1 MKKTNIKRNK
11 QHYEK
16 MLALGNLLNITNN
29 QVVQKDECPE
39 GDIVE
44 KKIVEVLS
52 SYI

>member
-1 MKKTNIKRNK
+1 MKKNNIKRNK

-16 MLALGNLLNITNN
+16 MLALGNLLNVTNN

-44 KKIVEVLS
+44 KNIIEILS